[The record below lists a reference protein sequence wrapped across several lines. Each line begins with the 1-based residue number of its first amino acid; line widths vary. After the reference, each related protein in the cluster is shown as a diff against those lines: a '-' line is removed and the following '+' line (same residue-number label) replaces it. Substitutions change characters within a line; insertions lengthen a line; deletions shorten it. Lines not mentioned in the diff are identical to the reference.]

1 MSTPITQDQLK
12 KLEIF
17 KLLPH
22 ARNLLVLKF
31 FDVDSME
38 RLDEK
43 IEMLTAL
50 KEGKT
55 ISEIPNFWD
64 LLELIPR
71 DGQMWD

>member
-1 MSTPITQDQLK
+1 MSTQISQDDLK
-12 KLEIF
+12 QIKILRLMADAAKEP
-17 KLLPH
+17 L
-22 ARNLLVLKF
+22 LKF
-31 FDVDSME
+31 FDIDSKE

-64 LLELIPR
+64 LLELMPSN
-71 DGQMWD
+71 GGMWD